1 VSIKRRDTNSRGV
14 AYADGKAHWE
24 VRLRRPDGRQYGKTF
39 ATRKAAEAW
48 ERGQLTAQ
56 VTGGWVEP
64 NAGKVPFRERAATYV
79 TDRPKALAPK
89 TVELYRKQLDQLI
102 LPTFGAV
109 PVSSITTES
118 VRAWLAKVR
127 TESSALQAAK
137 AYRLLR
143 AILNVAVSDGLIVRN
158 PCNIRGAGQEHSA
171 ERPLASAEEIHKLA
185 DAMQPRMR
193 LAVLLA
199 GFAGLR
205 RGELFGLQRGDIDL
219 DAATLSVRRQI
230 VYLKDGS
237 RLQTKPKSAAGVR
250 TVSLPPFVLDA
261 VIAHLAEFTPEEAT
275 SHVFIGKLGAP
286 LGQVSLQA
294 DFERARKATGVTQYT
309 LHDLRHAA
317 GTMAAWTGA
326 TTKELM
332 ARLGHSTPQ
341 ASIRYQHA
349 ARTRDE
355 EIARR
360 LDVFR
365 PTATEHV
372 DHNNEVVA

>member
-1 VSIKRRDTNSRGV
+1 
-14 AYADGKAHWE
+14 
-24 VRLRRPDGRQYGKTF
+24 
-39 ATRKAAEAW
+39 
-48 ERGQLTAQ
+48 
-56 VTGGWVEP
+56 
-64 NAGKVPFRERAATYV
+64 
-79 TDRPKALAPK
+79 
-89 TVELYRKQLDQLI
+89 
-102 LPTFGAV
+102 
-109 PVSSITTES
+109 
-118 VRAWLAKVR
+118 
-127 TESSALQAAK
+127 
-137 AYRLLR
+137 
-143 AILNVAVSDGLIVRN
+143 
-158 PCNIRGAGQEHSA
+158 
-171 ERPLASAEEIHKLA
+171 
-185 DAMQPRMR
+185 
-193 LAVLLA
+193 
-199 GFAGLR
+199 LR

-219 DAATLSVRRQI
+219 DAGTLSVKRQI

-261 VIAHLAEFTPEEAT
+261 VIAHLAEFTPPETT
-275 SHVFIGKLGAP
+275 SHVFIGKLGAA

-294 DFERARKATGVTQYT
+294 DFERARQAAGITQYT

-365 PTATEHV
+365 PTTTESV
-372 DHNNEVVA
+372 DHNNKVVA